1 VNKTSLLRRFRSR
14 LYQLAASTR
23 EILNL
28 TPDRSLR
35 RKFLETY
42 FLTFFLGRL
51 DTEKRLARI
60 AGYPVRY
67 CTEKSL
73 KFLFDEIFVRQ
84 DYLFSAETARPFILD
99 CGSNIGM
106 SVLYFKLLYP
116 QSEITAFEPDREAFA
131 CLEWNVRENG
141 FAGVTV
147 HRLALSNREGELDFY
162 YDPADPGSL
171 RMSAVRERMPGQKQV
186 VPCTRLSKFIDRDVD
201 LLKLDVEG
209 VEKEILEDL
218 QQAGKLGLVRQMVLE
233 YHHHI
238 HQDRDVFSGI
248 LGILEGAGFGYQL
261 ESAFSRPLRPHEF
274 QDILVYAYQ
283 KKS

>member
-1 VNKTSLLRRFRSR
+1 MKKPSLLRRSLSR

-23 EILNL
+23 AILNL
-28 TPDRSLR
+28 TPDPSLR

-42 FLTFFLGRL
+42 FRTFFLGRL
-51 DTEKRLARI
+51 DREKRVARI

-116 QSEITAFEPDREAFA
+116 QSEITAFEPDRETFA
-131 CLEWNVRENG
+131 CLEWNVRENS

-147 HRLALSNREGELDFY
+147 HPLALSNREGELDFY

-171 RMSAVRERMPGQKQV
+171 RMSAVWERMPRQKQV
-186 VPCTRLSKFIDRDVD
+186 VPCTRLSKFIDREVD

-209 VEKEILEDL
+209 VEMEILEDL
-218 QQAGKLGLVRQMVLE
+218 QQAGKLGFVKQMVLE

-238 HQDRDVFSGI
+238 HRGLDEFSKV
-248 LGILEGAGFGYQL
+248 LDILEKAGFGYQV
-261 ESAFSRPLRPHEF
+261 ESTLSRPLRPHEF
-274 QDILVYAYQ
+274 QDILVFAYQ

>member
-1 VNKTSLLRRFRSR
+1 VKKTSLLRRSLSR

-42 FLTFFLGRL
+42 FRTFFLGRL
-51 DTEKRLARI
+51 DPEKRVARI

-84 DYLFSAETARPFILD
+84 EYFFSAETGRPFILD

-131 CLEWNVRENG
+131 CLERNVRENG
-141 FAGVTV
+141 FAGVKV

-171 RMSAVRERMPGQKQV
+171 RMSAVRERMPKQKQV
-186 VPCTRLSKFIDRDVD
+186 VACTLLSKFIDREVD

-209 VEKEILEDL
+209 VEREVLEDL
-218 QQAGKLGLVRQMVLE
+218 QQAGKLGFVRQMVLE

-238 HQDRDVFSGI
+238 HTDLDEFSGI
-248 LGILEGAGFGYQL
+248 LGILEGAGFGYQV
-261 ESAFSRPLRPHEF
+261 ESALSRPLRPHEF

-283 KKS
+283 KES

>member
-1 VNKTSLLRRFRSR
+1 MRRFRSR

-238 HQDRDVFSGI
+238 HRDRDVFSGI
-248 LGILEGAGFGYQL
+248 LGILEGAGFGYQV